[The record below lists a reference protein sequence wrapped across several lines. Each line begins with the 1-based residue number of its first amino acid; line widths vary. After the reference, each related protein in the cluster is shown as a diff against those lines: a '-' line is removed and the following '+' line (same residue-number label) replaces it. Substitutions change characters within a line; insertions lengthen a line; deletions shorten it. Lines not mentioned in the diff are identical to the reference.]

1 MKKFIFIICAMI
13 GVPSFA
19 LDGSYQY
26 ECTGVSGF
34 TISEKKLELI
44 DLSKI
49 ANVYISFWDNNKVLS
64 LYEKNRWKVSHFK
77 SLSDGPDFQQ
87 FGQFYNNNFY
97 EIYQVQKRNNRVA
110 TLVRNF
116 SQPPHDW
123 YSEEQIA
130 DMVLFRVIYSCNEL
144 K

>member
-1 MKKFIFIICAMI
+1 MI

-34 TISEKKLELI
+34 SIVEKKLELI
-44 DLSKI
+44 DPSEIK
-49 ANVYISFWDNNKVLS
+49 NVYISFWNNNKVLS

-130 DMVLFRVIYSCNEL
+130 DMLLFRVIYSCNEL

>member
-1 MKKFIFIICAMI
+1 MI

-34 TISEKKLELI
+34 TIGEKKLELI
-44 DLSKI
+44 DPSEIK
-49 ANVYISFWDNNKVLS
+49 NVYISFWNNNKVLS
-64 LYEKNRWKVSHFK
+64 FYQKDRWKVSQFK

-87 FGQFYNNNFY
+87 FGQFYYNNAY

-116 SQPPHDW
+116 SQAPHDW

-130 DMVLFRVIYSCNEL
+130 DMLLFRVIYSCNEL